1 MPKNNFTDKTLQTI
15 IGNLLRYGVL
25 LALIVTVIGGGFYL
39 SNHARETVHYE
50 QFTEQDKN
58 LGQLAKEITEG
69 IKAGSGSAIIFAG
82 IIILFLTPALR
93 LVLSLFSFL
102 AEKDYLYV
110 GITLIIITIIG
121 TSVMLGY
128 LH

>member
-1 MPKNNFTDKTLQTI
+1 MQKNNFTDKTLQTI

-25 LALIVTVIGGGFYL
+25 LALTVAAIGGGFYL
-39 SNHARETVHYE
+39 SRHAHETVHYE
-50 QFTEQDKN
+50 QFIEQDKN
-58 LGQLAKEITEG
+58 LGQLAKEIVEG
-69 IKAGSGSAIIFAG
+69 LKAGSGRSIIFAG

-110 GITLIIITIIG
+110 AITLIVIAIIA
-121 TSVMLGY
+121 TSVILGY
-128 LH
+128 SH